1 MFSSACSRH
10 PCIRDAVAAID
21 ALHLD
26 LGILDYSA
34 ILHVEAPDL
43 AQVTGVSRID
53 SQELRDDSEPAAG
66 VQGSV
71 RQVETLLPQP
81 LWVKVATVFVA
92 NALIIVWPSIRGDIA
107 PLQTSD
113 VAGVRGEGC
122 CAAVGLPNI
131 HLTAASAMLFDV
143 RPWLLSTWGALSS
156 VGGILGTICSTRK
169 LAHINV
175 EGKLPIRKRESLV
188 SRPTREKGKR
198 GGTPGWFQSSC

>member
-1 MFSSACSRH
+1 MPHTEYQDHPSSKRLSHALHSTQGSK
-10 PCIRDAVAAID
+10 CINIPKCFLLLRAVGIRGAVAAID

-71 RQVETLLPQP
+71 RQVESLLPQP

-113 VAGVRGEGC
+113 VAGVRGEGS

-143 RPWLLSTWGALSS
+143 RPWLLYSQHGVLCHQW
-156 VGGILGTICSTRK
+156 
-169 LAHINV
+169 V
-175 EGKLPIRKRESLV
+175 ES
-188 SRPTREKGKR
+188 
-198 GGTPGWFQSSC
+198 